1 MIKFSRLLFLL
12 FIIFYNTSLSSSAI
26 KKADDK
32 KQILVLHSYHSGM
45 TWVESI
51 NKAIIDI
58 IKPEKSNYIIHTE
71 YMDSKRYN
79 TKSYYESLKEFYKNK
94 YRDMKF
100 DIILSCDNNAFDFL
114 LDARDEIFGD
124 TPISFCGVNDF
135 KEQSIKNISNITG
148 VAENFSV
155 YETVDIILK
164 LHKGVKNIFI
174 INDYL
179 ETGLAWKKNIK
190 KDLASY
196 EDRVKFTYS
205 SNLSLEDLRD
215 EIANLSSDTVVLLGV
230 YYADKNKKYITY
242 EVVGEYLLQAS
253 SSPVY
258 CLLNFNVAND
268 VVGGK
273 VIGGYTQGE
282 RMSKIALRILNGEDA
297 SSIAVENSQANE
309 FVFNYKGL
317 KKHNIDEAKLPKDS
331 KIINKPF
338 SLYEKYKTILF
349 YIIALFVTIITL
361 FAFFLFYLKIAKKTN
376 QKDMIVINIIR
387 FSPIFFI
394 PLITAILVWLFIYSA
409 NENLQDRKYA
419 ESQIYIENMKL
430 KSKLEVDRFVQIAQH
445 RFTLKY
451 DNKEMVKSNLLSIAS
466 GIRYGDNGYIIV
478 GSMDGIMLQH
488 PQKELIGARFED
500 AKYIKAKR
508 VFDLFKEKIDAKG
521 RGFVSYMW
529 ENPTTKE
536 NEEKLTYVNYIPEL
550 NWYVASGVYLDE
562 LDIYIEDK
570 LKQDAL
576 YDEKN
581 INIII
586 LASVVL
592 LVFSLILSIAISAII
607 KNIFIFYKKSILLE
621 LQKIKEVEKSKEKYQ
636 HLANTDSLTKA
647 HNRFS
652 IMQIIDDELLYVKE
666 TSLSLSIL
674 MFDLDH
680 FKKVNDMYGH
690 SAGDSVLSDI
700 TKLVKENLRDA
711 DKIGRY
717 GGEEFLVILPNTNLN
732 TAKIIADRIREK
744 VELFDFKDVAI
755 VTISIGVIE
764 VFKDET
770 KHELLKRVDGLLY
783 QAKDEGR
790 NRVCS

>member
-1 MIKFSRLLFLL
+1 MIKIFRLIFLI
-12 FIIFYNTSLSSSAI
+12 FIIFYNTTLSSSAI
-26 KKADDK
+26 EKASDK

-45 TWVESI
+45 TWVENI

-58 IKPEKSNYIIHTE
+58 IKPEKNNCIIYTE

-79 TKSYYESLKEFYKNK
+79 SESYCQSLKEFFKNK
-94 YRDMKF
+94 YKSMKF
-100 DIILSCDNNAFDFL
+100 DIILASDNNAFNFL
-114 LDARDEIFGD
+114 LEKRDAIFGEV
-124 TPISFCGVNDF
+124 PVSFCGVNGF
-135 KEQSIKNISNITG
+135 EQDSIKGMSYITG
-148 VAENFSV
+148 VAEKYSV
-155 YETVDIILK
+155 KETVDTILK
-164 LHKGVKNIFI
+164 LHKDAKNIFI

-179 ETGLAWKKNIK
+179 KTGLISK
-190 KDLASY
+190 KDMQKELVSY
-196 EDRVKFTYS
+196 EDRVKFIYS
-205 SNLSLEDLRD
+205 DNLTLEELRD
-215 EIANLSSDTVVLLGV
+215 EIASLKSDTVVLLGS
-230 YYADKNKKYITY
+230 YYADKNKKFITY
-242 EVVGEYLLQAS
+242 EVVGDYLLEAS
-253 SSPVY
+253 ESPVY
-258 CLLNFNVAND
+258 CLFNFNISNN

-282 RMSKIALRILNGEDA
+282 RMSKIALRILNGEQA
-297 SSIAVENSQANE
+297 NSIAVEDSQANQ

-338 SLYEKYKTILF
+338 SLYEEYKTILF
-349 YIIALFVTIITL
+349 YLIALFATIITL
-361 FAFFLFYLKIAKKTN
+361 FALFLFYIKIAKKTD

-387 FSPIFFI
+387 FSPIFVI

-451 DNKEMVKSNLLSIAS
+451 NDKKRIESNLLSIAS

-488 PQKELIGARFED
+488 PQKDLIGARFED
-500 AKYIKAKR
+500 AKYVKAKR
-508 VFDLFKEKIDAKG
+508 VFDLFKEKIDAEG

-536 NEEKLTYVNYIPEL
+536 DEEKLTYVNYIPEL

-562 LDIYIEDK
+562 LDNYIENK

-592 LVFSLILSIAISAII
+592 LVFSLILSITMSAVI
-607 KNIFIFYKKSILLE
+607 KNIFIFYKKSILQE
-621 LQKIKEVEKSKEKYQ
+621 LKKIKEVEKSKEKYQ
-636 HLANTDSLTKA
+636 LLANTDSLTKA

-652 IMQIIDDELLYVKE
+652 IMQIIDEELLKFKN
-666 TSLSLSIL
+666 TNLSLSII

-680 FKKVNDMYGH
+680 FKKVNDLYGH
-690 SAGDSVLSDI
+690 SAGDSVLREI
-700 TKLVKENLRDA
+700 TALVKANLRDA
-711 DKIGRY
+711 DSIGRY
-717 GGEEFLVILPNTNLN
+717 GGEEFLAILPKTNLD
-732 TAKIIADRIREK
+732 TAKSIADRIRER
-744 VELFDFKDVAI
+744 VESFNFTDVGEI
-755 VTISIGVIE
+755 TISMGVIE
-764 VFKDET
+764 VFKSES
-770 KHELLKRVDGLLY
+770 KHELLKRVDSLLY

-790 NRVCS
+790 NRVCC